1 MTSPEENTTAPA
13 VEMQDIV
20 LRFPGVLANDHVNF
34 TIYPGEIHAL
44 LGENGAGKSSLMNV
58 LTGLYKPE
66 SGQILIHGKKVSF
79 SSPKDAI
86 ANGIGMVHQHFML
99 VENQTVTENVLIGL
113 DNPRFRLN
121 LKKHDQ
127 EIKTLAEQFG
137 IGIDPT
143 AKIWQLSVGEQQRV
157 EILKILYRGANI
169 LIMDEP
175 TAVLAPQEADELIA
189 TLKGMAA
196 QGKSIAFISH
206 KLHEVKQVADKLTIL
221 RRGKVTAERV
231 DVKDTTR
238 EKLASLMVGREVI
251 FNLHKKEQEPGRE
264 ILRLEDV
271 SAANNK
277 NLPALHSVCLDLRE
291 GEILGIAGVAGNGQ
305 SELVEVITGL
315 RSCSG
320 KIWMEGKNIANKPPA
335 FSISQGL
342 AHVPEDRIGV
352 GSAPNLTL
360 TSNIIMKRYDQ
371 EPLSHKWQLN
381 YLAADELAKQLKG
394 EYDIQAPSIQTQAR
408 KLSGGNL
415 QKLILARE
423 LSNAPRLIM
432 AMQPTRGLDVGA
444 IESVQQLLLL
454 QREQGCGILLVSE
467 DLDELLALSD
477 RIAVM
482 YEGEIVGMLQSD
494 DFDITKIGLMMT
506 GTRFQDLPPSE
517 CAALGDVPVSTF
529 DETLQALKTYE
540 AAQQEAAE
548 KAEIELAQAEE
559 QAPTESEEAPV
570 PEEEENWLP
579 ESEKDRVLR
588 KVLGEKYKGEGEE

>member
-1 MTSPEENTTAPA
+1 M
-13 VEMQDIV
+13 
-20 LRFPGVLANDHVNF
+20 
-34 TIYPGEIHAL
+34 
-44 LGENGAGKSSLMNV
+44 
-58 LTGLYKPE
+58 
-66 SGQILIHGKKVSF
+66 
-79 SSPKDAI
+79 
-86 ANGIGMVHQHFML
+86 
-99 VENQTVTENVLIGL
+99 
-113 DNPRFRLN
+113 
-121 LKKHDQ
+121 
-127 EIKTLAEQFG
+127 
-137 IGIDPT
+137 
-143 AKIWQLSVGEQQRV
+143 
-157 EILKILYRGANI
+157 
-169 LIMDEP
+169 
-175 TAVLAPQEADELIA
+175 
-189 TLKGMAA
+189 
-196 QGKSIAFISH
+196 
-206 KLHEVKQVADKLTIL
+206 
-221 RRGKVTAERV
+221 
-231 DVKDTTR
+231 
-238 EKLASLMVGREVI
+238 
-251 FNLHKKEQEPGRE
+251 
-264 ILRLEDV
+264 RLEDV

-559 QAPTESEEAPV
+559 QALQEEQASVEGEESPAA
-570 PEEEENWLP
+570 EEEENWLP